1 MLQKI
6 ILFISATLLL
16 SACSS
21 NFGLMKRRYTKGYYV
36 SSARHHQAEKHAVE
50 TRKAQAKQQPEEV
63 ETIVVSS
70 PAEILNQAPVAARK
84 QAIAS
89 PAASSKK
96 AARAAIATIK
106 KEKKADA
113 ASTLQLM
120 QKPDSYR
127 AVKQEKNLEKAS
139 DADTKLIIMVILSLF
154 PFINLI
160 AIYMHDNDITLNFWI
175 TLLLDFTFIGGII
188 FSLLVVLDIVDLR
201 K

>member
-1 MLQKI
+1 MLQKF

-21 NFGLMKRRYTKGYYV
+21 NFGLMKRRYSKGYYV

-50 TRKAQAKQQPEEV
+50 TKKSLVKQQPEAV
-63 ETIVVSS
+63 ETIVVNA
-70 PAEILNQAPVAARK
+70 PAQILNMAPAAAPE
-84 QAIAS
+84 QIMAS
-89 PAASSKK
+89 PAAPSKK
-96 AARAAIATIK
+96 AARPTIASVKI
-106 KEKKADA
+106 EKKVDA
-113 ASTLQLM
+113 ASTLQAL
-120 QKPDSYR
+120 QKP
-127 AVKQEKNLEKAS
+127 VKQEKNLEKTS